1 MLWHFIFYLV
11 EHAFLSLLIK
21 IKIKF
26 PTLLKDVNDVE
37 NLIIKETVFITP
49 SKSNVSSVE
58 LAVKYVLRNAV

>member
-1 MLWHFIFYLV
+1 M
-11 EHAFLSLLIK
+11 EHTFLSLLIK

-49 SKSNVSSVE
+49 SKSNVSCVE